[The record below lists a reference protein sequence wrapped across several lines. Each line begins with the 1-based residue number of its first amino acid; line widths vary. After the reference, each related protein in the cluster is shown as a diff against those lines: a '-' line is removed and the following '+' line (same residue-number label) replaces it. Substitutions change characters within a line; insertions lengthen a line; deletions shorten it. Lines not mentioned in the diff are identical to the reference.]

1 MMINQLNNILSSLHN
16 KKKKG
21 RKKLR
26 KFTHNH
32 MILEKLLKF

>member
-1 MMINQLNNILSSLHN
+1 MMIYHFNNILSSLHY

-32 MILEKLLKF
+32 MILE